1 MKTAKVTVVIVSY
14 NVKYYT
20 EQCLNSLEKALKGID
35 SQVVV
40 VDNNSKDGSA
50 AYLSHRFR
58 GRGVEVI
65 DSNHNL
71 GFARANNL
79 AIRQTKGEYVLL
91 LNPDTIVG
99 EDTIRNVIDFM
110 DSHPKSGGVGVR
122 MQNSNGFKAP
132 ESRRGLPS
140 PFVAFCK
147 MAGLCSCFP
156 NSRTFGRYYM
166 SYLGWDEP
174 CRIDVVSGAFFMLR
188 REALNRVGLLDED
201 FFMYG
206 EDIDLSYRLL
216 KGGYENWY
224 LPQPM
229 LHYKGESTHKS
240 SFRYVHVFYRA
251 MLIFFRKHYGHL
263 SFCISL
269 PIKLAIYFKALLALV
284 KMQCDGMRKFL
295 ALSRNTPCAT
305 YVFVGGQPMID
316 ACASISRRKGLT
328 ARYCREIEKAA
339 EVIAKLGEEIDDKAV
354 AYVVFDTSTFS
365 YSDMLALMSAN
376 RRKNIQMGTYNC
388 RNRIIITLNETIK

>member
-122 MQNSNGFKAP
+122 MQNSNGSKAP

-295 ALSRNTPCAT
+295 ALSRSTPCAT

>member
-1 MKTAKVTVVIVSY
+1 MKTAKLTVVIVSY

-35 SQVVV
+35 SQVIV
-40 VDNNSKDGSA
+40 VDNNSRDGSA

-79 AIRQTKGEYVLL
+79 AIRQTAGEYVLL

-99 EDTIRNVIDFM
+99 EDTVRNVLGFM
-110 DSHPKSGGVGVR
+110 DCHPKAGGVGVR
-122 MQNSNGFKAP
+122 MQNANGSKAP

-156 NSRTFGRYYM
+156 KSRTFGRYYM

-188 REALNRVGLLDED
+188 REALSRVGLLDED

-269 PIKLAIYFKALLALV
+269 PIKMAIYFKALLALV

-295 ALSRNTPCAT
+295 AMSRNTPRAV
-305 YVFVGGQPMID
+305 YMFVGSQPMID
-316 ACASISRRKGLT
+316 ACAAISRRKGLS
-328 ARYCREIEKAA
+328 ARYCREAGMAA
-339 EVIAKLGEEIDDKAV
+339 DMIAKLGEETDDKAM

-365 YSDMLALMSAN
+365 YSDMLSLMAVN
-376 RRKNIQMGTYNC
+376 HRKNIQLGTYNC
-388 RNRIIITLNETIK
+388 RNRIIITQNETIK